1 MYPKVILSHPF
12 FFGDRA
18 RCNFGEIVVIL
29 SVTPTVSCSA
39 EQSFSIL
46 QRLKT
51 TLRSIMG
58 QDLLSHL
65 ALLCIERAYVN
76 RIDFQPILDQKTL
89 VIYFESCK
97 KKGILA
103 LATNKKPHL

>member
-18 RCNFGEIVVIL
+18 RYNFGEIVVIL

-46 QRLKT
+46 QRPKT

-58 QDLLSHL
+58 QDLLRHL

-89 VIYFESCK
+89 VIYFGSCK
-97 KKGILA
+97 KGNISLSY
-103 LATNKKPHL
+103 